1 MNSASIK
8 RKSRQGKLGFYNDYN
23 LPPSPDRLLRDAPDS
38 NDEIETIILDDF
50 SSAQEG
56 DISYSEA
63 AYEPFG
69 LPDDVGSG
77 EVAVSGGSN
86 YGSVEESYDVSDSLS
101 DDSFDSGSEPSST
114 GPIESYDSG
123 SEVTVDTSSTLSEE
137 VITESISET
146 GVTEEVVS
154 ENLVASE
161 IVEEIVDEVVDE
173 VVDEAIA
180 EEVVSEEVL
189 AESNYSDGS
198 DTSSSEVTEPEYE
211 APLNPEPVAL
221 TASVA

>member
-1 MNSASIK
+1 MNSSSIK

-146 GVTEEVVS
+146 AVTEEVVS

-161 IVEEIVDEVVDE
+161 IVDEIVDE